1 MFQYDWCN
9 SPVWH
14 HLILRPRESS
24 SCLSSAGVL
33 RCVFCCVVRAA
44 ASAMIAGCERA
55 SISDLICSR
64 VVTQAGLKCSIITVF
79 FCFLAAYSMWPGLI
93 ESLMFISNFLL
104 SASLHSLGMLIII
117 LTLFYIC
124 QWNVHTPF
132 KVRKGSPHS
141 KLVFKNQPH
150 NSFIFILPTKCNY
163 CKRTWPE

>member
-1 MFQYDWCN
+1 MTDATVQCDITSSWDPVN
-9 SPVWH
+9 RLPASPPPEFWDVCFVALPELQHQPW
-14 HLILRPRESS
+14 SQDA
-24 SCLSSAGVL
+24 C
-33 RCVFCCVVRAA
+33 
-44 ASAMIAGCERA
+44 AST
-55 SISDLICSR
+55 SDLICSR

-124 QWNVHTPF
+124 QWNVHMPF

-150 NSFIFILPTKCNY
+150 TSLVFILPAKCNY
-163 CKRTWPE
+163 CKRTWLE